1 MIREMWTLNSSPEE
15 LLHHP
20 ATEFAARLV
29 EQERRTCHLPPERLE
44 ECGFSGA
51 GAR

>member
-1 MIREMWTLNSSPEE
+1 MIREMWTLHSSPEE

-29 EQERRTCHLPPERLE
+29 EQERRTCHLSSERLE
-44 ECGFSGA
+44 ECEFSGA

>member
-1 MIREMWTLNSSPEE
+1 MIREMWTLHLSPEE

-20 ATEFAARLV
+20 ATLV
-29 EQERRTCHLPPERLE
+29 EQERRTCHLPSERLE
-44 ECGFSGA
+44 ECEFSGA